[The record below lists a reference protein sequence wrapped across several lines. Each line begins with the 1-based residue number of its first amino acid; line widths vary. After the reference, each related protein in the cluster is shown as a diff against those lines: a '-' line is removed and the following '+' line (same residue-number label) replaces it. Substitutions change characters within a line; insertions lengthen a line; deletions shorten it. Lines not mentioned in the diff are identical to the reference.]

1 MNYDEYDGPPAWW
14 ERARDR
20 AILRPRSD
28 GEAPYEEEDEDE
40 DEDDSK
46 DEDESEGEE

>member
-14 ERARDR
+14 ARARDR

-28 GEAPYEEEDEDE
+28 GEAPYE
-40 DEDDSK
+40 DDS
-46 DEDESEGEE
+46 ESDDSESDDSEVEE